1 MPLIFSTSCE
11 KFFINSITMCT
22 LIRAKYE
29 QLSREH
35 EKMKEVYAQCE
46 ASRDTCMQEQKK
58 LSQKVS
64 NLVAGNREL
73 KGQLLEAERYK
84 DLVEKAMARIKALEQ
99 SIETME
105 KDIVD
110 TRYILHLLEANHS

>member
-1 MPLIFSTSCE
+1 
-11 KFFINSITMCT
+11 
-22 LIRAKYE
+22 
-29 QLSREH
+29 
-35 EKMKEVYAQCE
+35 MKEVYAQCE
-46 ASRDTCMQEQKK
+46 SKRESCMLEQKK
-58 LSQKVS
+58 LSQKLS

-73 KGQLLEAERYK
+73 KGQLLEAERFK

-110 TRYILHLLEANHS
+110 TRYIEGEQKLSTLGQMSK

>member
-1 MPLIFSTSCE
+1 
-11 KFFINSITMCT
+11 
-22 LIRAKYE
+22 
-29 QLSREH
+29 
-35 EKMKEVYAQCE
+35 
-46 ASRDTCMQEQKK
+46 MQEQKK

-64 NLVAGNREL
+64 ELVAGNREL

-110 TRYILHLLEANHS
+110 TRYILQQRVSKIFDPTFLSTSKKGDGFR

>member
-1 MPLIFSTSCE
+1 
-11 KFFINSITMCT
+11 
-22 LIRAKYE
+22 
-29 QLSREH
+29 
-35 EKMKEVYAQCE
+35 MKEVYAQCE
-46 ASRDTCMQEQKK
+46 SKRESCMLEQKK
-58 LSQKVS
+58 LSQKLS

-73 KGQLLEAERYK
+73 KGQLLEAERFK

-110 TRYILHLLEANHS
+110 TRYICTLQGRRQAWKSGGGGLMCPEYIYG

>member
-1 MPLIFSTSCE
+1 ML
-11 KFFINSITMCT
+11 
-22 LIRAKYE
+22 
-29 QLSREH
+29 
-35 EKMKEVYAQCE
+35 
-46 ASRDTCMQEQKK
+46 EQKK
-58 LSQKVS
+58 LSQKLS

-73 KGQLLEAERYK
+73 KGQLLEAERFK

-110 TRYILHLLEANHS
+110 TRYICTLQHSMARANLNKSVWLVTNTTAASKYIPRRPRISIN

>member
-1 MPLIFSTSCE
+1 
-11 KFFINSITMCT
+11 
-22 LIRAKYE
+22 
-29 QLSREH
+29 
-35 EKMKEVYAQCE
+35 
-46 ASRDTCMQEQKK
+46 MQEQKK

-64 NLVAGNREL
+64 ELVAGNREL

-110 TRYILHLLEANHS
+110 TRYHIGANLIPDASLRESGNVSFLNILVFRVVIWY

>member
-1 MPLIFSTSCE
+1 MYILCL
-11 KFFINSITMCT
+11 K
-22 LIRAKYE
+22 AKYE
-29 QLSREH
+29 TLSREH

-46 ASRDTCMQEQKK
+46 SSRESCMLEQKK
-58 LSQKVS
+58 LSQKLS

-73 KGQLLEAERYK
+73 KGQLLEAERFK

-110 TRYILHLLEANHS
+110 TRYVNISSVVEF

>member
-1 MPLIFSTSCE
+1 
-11 KFFINSITMCT
+11 
-22 LIRAKYE
+22 
-29 QLSREH
+29 
-35 EKMKEVYAQCE
+35 MKEVYAQCE
-46 ASRDTCMQEQKK
+46 SSRESCMLEQKK
-58 LSQKVS
+58 LSQKLS

-73 KGQLLEAERYK
+73 KGQLLEAERFK

-110 TRYILHLLEANHS
+110 TRYILCRTVGWPENRGGRGLWLCGLG

>member
-1 MPLIFSTSCE
+1 ML
-11 KFFINSITMCT
+11 
-22 LIRAKYE
+22 
-29 QLSREH
+29 
-35 EKMKEVYAQCE
+35 
-46 ASRDTCMQEQKK
+46 EQKK
-58 LSQKVS
+58 LSQKLS

-73 KGQLLEAERYK
+73 KGQLLEAERFK

-110 TRYILHLLEANHS
+110 TRYILYRAVGRTENRGAAAGGLLVMWWT

>member
-1 MPLIFSTSCE
+1 ML
-11 KFFINSITMCT
+11 
-22 LIRAKYE
+22 
-29 QLSREH
+29 
-35 EKMKEVYAQCE
+35 
-46 ASRDTCMQEQKK
+46 EQKK
-58 LSQKVS
+58 LSQKLS

-73 KGQLLEAERYK
+73 KGQLLEAERFK

-110 TRYILHLLEANHS
+110 TRYIHCRAVGWPENRGKEGLWLCGLG

>member
-1 MPLIFSTSCE
+1 ML
-11 KFFINSITMCT
+11 
-22 LIRAKYE
+22 
-29 QLSREH
+29 
-35 EKMKEVYAQCE
+35 
-46 ASRDTCMQEQKK
+46 EQKK
-58 LSQKVS
+58 LSQKLS

-73 KGQLLEAERYK
+73 KGQLLEAERFK

-110 TRYILHLLEANHS
+110 TRYILNRAVGRPENRGEGGLVVMWWT

>member
-1 MPLIFSTSCE
+1 ML
-11 KFFINSITMCT
+11 
-22 LIRAKYE
+22 
-29 QLSREH
+29 
-35 EKMKEVYAQCE
+35 
-46 ASRDTCMQEQKK
+46 EQKK
-58 LSQKVS
+58 LSQKLS

-73 KGQLLEAERYK
+73 KGQLLEAERFK

-110 TRYILHLLEANHS
+110 TRYILYRAVGRPENRGGGLWLCDGHNVPPVYIGLNDMSKYGAPNSPAYSPE